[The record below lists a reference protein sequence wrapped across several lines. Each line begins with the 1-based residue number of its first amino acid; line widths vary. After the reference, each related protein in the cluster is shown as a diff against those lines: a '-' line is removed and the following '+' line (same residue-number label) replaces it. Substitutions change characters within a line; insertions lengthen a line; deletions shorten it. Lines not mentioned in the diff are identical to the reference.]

1 MSAYRWNGPGTGLS
15 LEKIPKPKPT
25 AHQILLKVEAC
36 GICHSDCH
44 ILDGSGAEWIKMR
57 PITLGHEVS
66 GTIEDLGS
74 HVSGFEISD
83 RVVAAL
89 IAHPVRVPA
98 IGLDI
103 NGGYAEYAVADIS
116 TIVPIPRNV
125 SFEQAAVST
134 DALLTA
140 YHAIAV
146 QGEIHSGQ
154 TVAIIGLGGLGMMAS
169 RLCVLRGAVVYGVDT
184 DESKFER
191 AKEMGVKECA
201 TNLKDVKDVVFDVVM
216 DFVGFTVTI
225 NAALD
230 AVKENGRVVL
240 VGLGG
245 QLLSIAP
252 MQIVLKNVE
261 LRGSLGGSKA
271 ELEIVLGLIADG
283 SLEPDLQEIHFE
295 NLHEAFH
302 LLEMGKTKGRLFTRP
317 KYIV

>member
-1 MSAYRWNGPGTGLS
+1 MLAYRWNGPGTGLS
-15 LEKIPKPKPT
+15 LEKIPKPEPT
-25 AHQILLKVEAC
+25 AHQILLKVQAC

-57 PITLGHEVS
+57 PLTLGHEVS
-66 GTIEDLGS
+66 GTIEELGS
-74 HVSGFEISD
+74 DVSGFKIGD
-83 RVVAAL
+83 KVVAAL

-103 NGGYAEYAVADIS
+103 NGGYAEYAVADVS
-116 TIVPIPRNV
+116 TIVPIPTNV

-140 YHAIAV
+140 YHAVTV

-154 TVAIIGLGGLGMMAS
+154 TVAIIGLGGLGMTAS
-169 RLCVLRGAVVYGVDT
+169 RLCALRGAAVYGVDT
-184 DESKFER
+184 DESKFES
-191 AKEMGVKECA
+191 AKQKGVKECV
-201 TNLKDVKDVVFDVVM
+201 TTLKDVKHVTFDVVM

-230 AVKENGRVVL
+230 AVKEKGRVVL

-245 QLLSIAP
+245 QSLSIAP

-271 ELEIVLGLIADG
+271 ELETVLGLIADG
-283 SLEPDLQEIHFE
+283 SLKPDLQEIPFE
-295 NLHEAFH
+295 KLHEAFH
-302 LLEMGKTKGRLFTRP
+302 LLEAGKAKGRLFTRP
-317 KYIV
+317 KHIA